1 MSNRSC
7 LANFHTLH
15 FLNMGLIIDTEYES
29 TNFSNKTAINKKID
43 VLFTYHLLSLNKDPV
58 EKVSKFTG
66 RSTMGVD

>member
-1 MSNRSC
+1 
-7 LANFHTLH
+7 
-15 FLNMGLIIDTEYES
+15 MGLIIDTEYES